1 MALVNTS
8 KPTTSFANLTKIN
21 IGLVWSADLLAWSAE
36 TRTWGDTASV
46 IDNITKVTSTLSN
59 ISKPA

>member
-1 MALVNTS
+1 MALINTS

-36 TRTWGDTASV
+36 TRTWGDTAST
-46 IDNITKVTSTLSN
+46 IDNITKVSSTLTN
-59 ISKPA
+59 IAKP

>member
-1 MALVNTS
+1 MALTNTS
-8 KPTTSFANLTKIN
+8 KPTTTLANLTKIN
-21 IGLVWSADLLAWSAE
+21 IGLVWSANLVQWQNE

-46 IDNITKVTSTLSN
+46 IDNLTKVTSSLSN